1 MRRLSLVTM
10 FAVGCASAGED
21 PRSSP
26 ADAMTTRHDAAIDSA
41 TGSNGSNGSNTSN
54 PCAFSGVLATYA
66 FAGETGSQT
75 QTVATTMATGVTAG
89 PLKRAA
95 TLTATSGAN
104 SINSTNWPTA
114 AQVDLTK
121 FYTFTISPPSSC
133 GMTISTIAIDVKSS
147 GTGPATGALATS
159 SDNFATFKTVS
170 TGAPSTVTA
179 SVTSSGM
186 LEVRVYG
193 YGASSTG
200 GTMRVQSTLTING
213 SLQ

>member
-1 MRRLSLVTM
+1 MRAAALVVL
-10 FAVGCASAGED
+10 VGCASAGEEST
-21 PRSSP
+21 SSP
-26 ADAMTTRHDAAIDSA
+26 IDAAIKRDAAVDSSN
-41 TGSNGSNGSNTSN
+41 GSGSNGSNTSN

-75 QTVATTMATGVTAG
+75 QTVATTMATGVTAD
-89 PLKRAA
+89 PIKRAA
-95 TLTATSGAN
+95 TVTATSGAN
-104 SINSTNWPTA
+104 SINSTNWSTA

-121 FYTFTISPPSSC
+121 FYTFSITPPSGC
-133 GMTISTIAIDVKSS
+133 TMTISTIAIDVKSS

-159 SDNFATFKTVS
+159 SDNFATFKSVS
-170 TGAPSTVTA
+170 TGTPSTVTA
-179 SVTSSGM
+179 SVTSNAM

-213 SLQ
+213 TLQ

>member
-1 MRRLSLVTM
+1 MRRLSLLTM
-10 FAVGCASAGED
+10 FALGCASAGEETR
-21 PRSSP
+21 PV
-26 ADAMTTRHDAAIDSA
+26 DAMTASSHVDAGGDGTQLDAATS
-41 TGSNGSNGSNTSN
+41 SN

-75 QTVATTMATGVTAG
+75 QTVATTMANGVPAG
-89 PLKRAA
+89 PLTRAA

-104 SINSTNWPTA
+104 SINSTNWSTA

-121 FYTFTISPPSSC
+121 FYTFTITPPSGC
-133 GMTISTIAIDVKSS
+133 GMTISTIALDVKAS

-179 SVTSSGM
+179 SVTSSAM

-193 YGASSTG
+193 YSATSTG

-213 SLQ
+213 ALHSGQ